1 MNGNFTFH
9 NPTKLHFGENAMD
22 ALVGE
27 LKNFGPTVMLSY
39 GGGSI
44 KKNGVFDSAMASLK
58 EADIEYVEC
67 GGIEPNPKID
77 SVRRGIELI
86 HSNKCDLII
95 AIGGGSAMDCSKAIG
110 AGALYDGDP
119 WNMIFHG
126 QENVYIPTECMPI
139 ITVPTLAATGSE
151 MNPGAVISNAQ
162 TKEKSFVQT
171 DALFP
176 KVAIVDPELTLSVPK
191 NQTGYGICDIIVH
204 LTESY
209 FNGVDGTPVQD
220 EFALATIKNCM
231 QFGLRAYEDGSDLE
245 AREQVQWTSILAL
258 NGFVNCGTNATFPV
272 HMIEHTVSGIYDITH
287 AAGLAIINPSWMR
300 FAISHG
306 GNLEKFVRFATFLF
320 DVKAGEDKVKTALL
334 GVDEYEKFLKKIGCP
349 VRFSELD
356 IDESNYEKIAE
367 VTLKVIHDGEGKLP
381 ARPSLS
387 KEDIVNILKSAS

>member
-1 MNGNFTFH
+1 MQISFF
-9 NPTKLHFGENAMD
+9 NPTRLVFGKGKLKELGSYAKEYGKK
-22 ALVGE
+22 ALIV
-27 LKNFGPTVMLSY
+27 Y

-44 KKNGVFDSAMASLK
+44 KKNGVFDSAVASLK
-58 EADIEYVEC
+58 EAGIEIVEC

-86 HSNKCDLII
+86 RKNGCDLII

-119 WNMIFHG
+119 WDMIFHG
-126 QENVYIPTECMPI
+126 QENVYIPTRCMPI

-151 MNPGAVISNAQ
+151 MNPGAVISNSE
-162 TKEKSFVQT
+162 THEKSFVQT

-176 KVAIVDPELTLSVPK
+176 KVAVVDPTLTLTVPK
-191 NQTGYGICDIIVH
+191 NQTGYGVCDIIVH

-209 FNGVDGTPVQD
+209 FNGVDGTPIQD

-231 QFGLRAYEDGSDLE
+231 QYGLKAYQDGSDLE
-245 AREQVQWTSILAL
+245 AREQVQWSSILAL
-258 NGFVNCGTNATFPV
+258 NGFVNCGTNAGFPV

-300 FAISHG
+300 CAITHG
-306 GNLEKFVRFATFLF
+306 GNVDKFARFATYLF
-320 DVKAGEDKVKTALL
+320 DVQNDGDKVKTALA
-334 GVDEYEKFLKKIGCP
+334 GVDKYEEFLKKIGCP

-356 IDESNYEKIAE
+356 IDESNYEKI
-367 VTLKVIHDGEGKLP
+367 
-381 ARPSLS
+381 
-387 KEDIVNILKSAS
+387 

>member
-1 MNGNFTFH
+1 MQISFF
-9 NPTKLHFGENAMD
+9 NPTRLVFGKGKLKELGSYAKEYGKK
-22 ALVGE
+22 ALIV
-27 LKNFGPTVMLSY
+27 Y

-44 KKNGVFDSAMASLK
+44 KKNGVFDSAIASLK
-58 EADIEYVEC
+58 EAGIEYVEC

-86 HSNKCDLII
+86 RKNGCDLII

-119 WNMIFHG
+119 WDMIFHG
-126 QENVYIPTECMPI
+126 QENVYIPTRCMPI

-151 MNPGAVISNAQ
+151 MNPGAVISNSE
-162 TKEKSFVQT
+162 THEKSFVQT

-176 KVAIVDPELTLSVPK
+176 KVAVVDPTLTLTVPK
-191 NQTGYGICDIIVH
+191 NQTGYGVCDIIVH

-209 FNGVDGTPVQD
+209 FNGVDGTPIQD

-231 QFGLRAYEDGSDLE
+231 QYGLKAYQDGSDLE
-245 AREQVQWTSILAL
+245 AREQVQWSSILAL
-258 NGFVNCGTNATFPV
+258 NGFVNCGTNGGFPV

-300 FAISHG
+300 FAITHG
-306 GNLEKFVRFATFLF
+306 GNVDKFARFASYLF
-320 DVKAGEDKVKTALL
+320 GIQNDGDKVKTALA

-387 KEDIVNILKSAS
+387 KDDIVNILKNAS